1 VFWIHASNAARIDQG
16 YGEIAAQVKVH
27 SRGESKADIFQLVDK
42 WLRDESKGKWVL
54 IVDNIDD
61 ASVLFK
67 SDDTGQQS
75 SLANLLQS
83 RHGSILFTTR
93 TKSVASR
100 LAEENDIILV
110 EPMNETD
117 ALMLLEN
124 KLGKQMNENDVVE
137 LAATLEFMPLA
148 IVQAAAYI
156 RQRDPRYSVRQY
168 VEDFHK
174 NDRKKTSLL
183 NHEAGHLR
191 RDREAKNSII
201 ITWQISFDHIRHI
214 RPSAA
219 DLLSLMSF
227 FDRQGIPEAVLKIRN
242 EAKNEIVKESD
253 DDMNDDE
260 MVSSDSS
267 VEDEFEMDIVILR
280 NYSFIN
286 VTDRTTF
293 AMHRL
298 VQLAIK
304 KWLKANNQLEKWKQQ
319 YIKNLYTVFPLTGEI
334 ENWTQCQALLPHAK
348 SVIDQMPT
356 AESSL
361 EEWASILVRAGWY
374 TLETGSY
381 VEAETMVLK
390 ATHIRK
396 KLLGEEHP
404 YTLKSMHLLACVYHL
419 EGKWKEAE
427 ELGNQVMKTAKE
439 VLGAEHR
446 GSLTIRSN
454 LALIYAAQGR
464 YTEAEELQMQVMKM
478 STKLLGAKHLNTLAS
493 MNNLGTTWFRLGR
506 LNEAEK
512 LQMQVMKMST
522 KLLGAE
528 DSNTLISMSNLALT
542 YTHQGRLNEAEELQM
557 REMKIYTKVLG
568 ADHLNTLISMSNLA
582 LVYTHQGRWNEGESL
597 AREAMETQQ
606 RHLGTDHPFTLISMR
621 ILAFNLKHQGLR
633 LEALSLLEQCGEL
646 HKRKLGPQHP
656 DTVSTLEALNSW
668 QMETKTRE
676 SESAS
681 PRKLKVAIKTL
692 FHHKRHV
699 LSYRNKNKSSAL

>member
-1 VFWIHASNAARIDQG
+1 MFWIHASNAARIDQG
-16 YGEIAAQVKVH
+16 YEEIAAQVKVQ
-27 SRGESKADIFQLVDK
+27 SRGESKTDIFQLVDK
-42 WLRDESKGKWVL
+42 WLRDERKEKWVL

-75 SLANLLQS
+75 PLANLLQS

-110 EPMNETD
+110 EPMDETH

-124 KLGKQMNENDVVE
+124 KLGKQMNGNDVVE

-191 RDREAKNSII
+191 RDPEAKNSII
-201 ITWQISFDHIRHI
+201 ITWQISFDHIRQI

-227 FDRQGIPEAVLKIRN
+227 FDRQGIPEAVLKIQN
-242 EAKNEIVKESD
+242 EAKNENVEESD

-260 MVSSDSS
+260 MISPDPS
-267 VEDEFEMDIVILR
+267 VEDDFEMDILILR

-286 VTDRTTF
+286 ATDRTTF
-293 AMHRL
+293 EMHRL

-304 KWLKANNQLEKWKQQ
+304 KWLEANNQLEKWKQQ

-374 TLETGSY
+374 ALKTWSY

-396 KLLGEEHP
+396 KILGEEHP
-404 YTLKSMHLLACVYHL
+404 NTLNSMHLLACVYRR

-427 ELGNQVMKTAKE
+427 ELGKQVMTTAKE
-439 VLGAEHR
+439 VFGAEHID
-446 GSLTIRSN
+446 SLASMNN
-454 LALIYAAQGR
+454 LALIYANQER
-464 YTEAEELQMQVMKM
+464 WNEAEELQMQVMKM
-478 STKLLGAKHLNTLAS
+478 STKLLGAKHLNTLTS

-512 LQMQVMKMST
+512 LEMQVMKMST
-522 KLLGAE
+522 KFLGAGHPK
-528 DSNTLISMSNLALT
+528 TL
-542 YTHQGRLNEAEELQM
+542 R
-557 REMKIYTKVLG
+557 
-568 ADHLNTLISMSNLA
+568 SMSNLA

-597 AREAMETQQ
+597 AREAMEAHQ
-606 RHLGTDHPFTLISMR
+606 RHLGTEHPSTLISMKV
-621 ILAFNLKHQGLR
+621 LASNLKLQGLR

-646 HKRKLGPQHP
+646 QKRKLGPQHP
-656 DTVSTLEALNSW
+656 GTVSTLEALNSW
-668 QMETKTRE
+668 QTETKTRE